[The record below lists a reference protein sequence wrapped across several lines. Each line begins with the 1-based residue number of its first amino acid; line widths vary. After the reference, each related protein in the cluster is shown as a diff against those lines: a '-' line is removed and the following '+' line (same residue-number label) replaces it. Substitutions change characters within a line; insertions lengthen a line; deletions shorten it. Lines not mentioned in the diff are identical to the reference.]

1 MNCAISEVFGLSF
14 GHVSKSHVF
23 FVLFIQTFIFFLG
36 FDCIEYRQ
44 TEAMDSFQLGAGAT
58 VNVGQPTCMES
69 YLIIPTPVIPAVSP
83 DAAVQA
89 AMAQSNTRY
98 CGNALG
104 PIDGFA
110 AGTVRSKWF
119 LYS

>member
-1 MNCAISEVFGLSF
+1 
-14 GHVSKSHVF
+14 
-23 FVLFIQTFIFFLG
+23 
-36 FDCIEYRQ
+36 
-44 TEAMDSFQLGAGAT
+44 MDSFQLGAGGT
-58 VNVGQPTCMES
+58 VNVGQPNCMAS

-83 DAAVQA
+83 DPAVNT

-104 PIDGFA
+104 PIEGFA

-119 LYS
+119 LYSKASKHSALNYLILDSYN